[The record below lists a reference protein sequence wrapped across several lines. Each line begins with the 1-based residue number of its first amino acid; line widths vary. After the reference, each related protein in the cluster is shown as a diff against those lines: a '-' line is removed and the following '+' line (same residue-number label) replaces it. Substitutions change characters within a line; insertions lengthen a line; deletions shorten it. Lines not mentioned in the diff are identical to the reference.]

1 MKTIFVY
8 IFGAGRNYDKLKNLS
23 AKLAPAVPQG
33 HFLRAL
39 TVYILSTKSHKMT
52 KNRQNIKKK
61 YAIYC
66 V

>member
-39 TVYILSTKSHKMT
+39 TVYILSTKSHKT
-52 KNRQNIKKK
+52 IKNR
-61 YAIYC
+61 
-66 V
+66 